1 MFAYFER
8 DSFGARAEDAGRSCS
23 LAARTLFEPLLADD
37 VETDGHMGLTNSIR
51 HVGPPT
57 NSADSD
63 FTKAGASPPTIQTC
77 ESGGVLP
84 STEAIA
90 PVTPGTCTFST

>member
-51 HVGPPT
+51 PT
-57 NSADSD
+57 MTRVTLAGTETDSGRYQSVHFRGTRKNSRR
-63 FTKAGASPPTIQTC
+63 
-77 ESGGVLP
+77 
-84 STEAIA
+84 
-90 PVTPGTCTFST
+90 PGLLK